1 MKIYEVR
8 EKDSSLL
15 CARYGKEERKMKFAF
30 LIMGDFH
37 AGTDHAEI
45 RNGDAQIIGVA
56 DLKEAIGVARRLQ
69 EEGIDCIELCG
80 AFGEA
85 GARAIIWATGNRLPV
100 GYITH
105 LPEQDDVYRAAFS
118 K

>member
-15 CARYGKEERKMKFAF
+15 CAHYGKEERKMKFAF
-30 LIMGDFH
+30 LIMGDF
-37 AGTDHAEI
+37 HAEI

-85 GARAIIWATGNRLPV
+85 GARAIIRATDNRLPV